1 MFAGKISNPP
11 STPGVGVPGLRQL
24 QWLQPRAPH
33 RTASQHRT
41 GPPASTM
48 QDCQPWPRPRQ
59 HPRAVA
65 GRSLPRDASCSPS
78 TRARHAASLA
88 ICLSAEASEIPFNVN
103 ISSKAFHFLT
113 YNTFPDFRDLLF
125 IFPDTKSFPYPI
137 SLLFHSALKILVS
150 LTQCGLLHRQ
160 KKVTIQF
167 LFSPPHM
174 VMFSWITRE
183 SFCFQN
189 VPVSL
194 WAVRAHVQ
202 NNKIFSPSLA
212 DINYKGC
219 HYITN
224 NVTWDY

>member
-113 YNTFPDFRDLLF
+113 YNTFNIPLA
-125 IFPDTKSFPYPI
+125 
-137 SLLFHSALKILVS
+137 SLGQLPRLCS
-150 LTQCGLLHRQ
+150 LPASCTPACWQSIG
-160 KKVTIQF
+160 
-167 LFSPPHM
+167 S
-174 VMFSWITRE
+174 
-183 SFCFQN
+183 
-189 VPVSL
+189 
-194 WAVRAHVQ
+194 
-202 NNKIFSPSLA
+202 
-212 DINYKGC
+212 
-219 HYITN
+219 
-224 NVTWDY
+224 